1 MAIRHT
7 PKNPRRQSAAFQRKP
22 GLGRYNATRA
32 EWKAAYRAARIA
44 IGQGAEPDPATDGV
58 FWKAQLVVAYE
69 RNGHGDRLGQPAS
82 VKLAAQ
88 RLIDEIVGAV

>member
-1 MAIRHT
+1 MATGRTSKHSLRYGT
-7 PKNPRRQSAAFQRKP
+7 HFKRKP

-44 IGQGAEPDPATDGV
+44 IGQGAKPDPKTDGV
-58 FWKAQLVVAYE
+58 AWKAQLVVAYE
-69 RNGHGDRLGQPAS
+69 RSGHGDRLKQPAS
-82 VKLAAQ
+82 VKLAAK